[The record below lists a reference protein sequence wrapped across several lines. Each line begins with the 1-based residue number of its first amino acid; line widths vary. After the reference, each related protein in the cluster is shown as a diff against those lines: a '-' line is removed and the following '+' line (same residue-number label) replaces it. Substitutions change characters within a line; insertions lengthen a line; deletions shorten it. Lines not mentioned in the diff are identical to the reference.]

1 MSSSSLC
8 YLVLQGRLLEDPIRQ
23 QEVDCFAHALGCDSS
38 QFTALDL
45 VRDRPAIEQVAAFDM
60 ILIGG
65 SGEYSIA
72 GEEDWVEGVLDTMR
86 GIYDR
91 RIPTFASCWGFQAM
105 ARALGGT
112 VVTDPDYAELGTYPL
127 QLTAQGLA
135 DPVFGSCLSPL
146 LAQLGHQDIVTS
158 LPTDA
163 VLLASSELVEN
174 QAYCFT
180 DRPIYC
186 TQFHPELNRDDLM
199 QRVQV
204 YPEYIERIAGLPAER
219 FSELLKESTETE
231 AILKRFVKLVFD
243 D

>member
-1 MSSSSLC
+1 MSSSSLR

-23 QEVDCFAHALGCDSS
+23 QEVNCFAHALGCDSS
-38 QFTALDL
+38 RFTALDL

-186 TQFHPELNRDDLM
+186 TQFHPELTHDHFVDRC
-199 QRVQV
+199 RA
-204 YPEYIERIAGLPAER
+204 YPQYVDQISGLPLDEFIESVQETPQAGQLLQR
-219 FSELLKESTETE
+219 FADHVL
-231 AILKRFVKLVFD
+231 A
-243 D
+243 

>member
-186 TQFHPELNRDDLM
+186 TQFHPELTHDHFIDHCRA
-199 QRVQV
+199 
-204 YPEYIERIAGLPAER
+204 YPQYVDQI
-219 FSELLKESTETE
+219 SELPLDEFIESVQDTPQ
-231 AILKRFVKLVFD
+231 ARQLLQRFADHVLA
-243 D
+243 

>member
-1 MSSSSLC
+1 MSSSSLR

-23 QEVDCFAHALGCDSS
+23 QEVDCFAHALDSDSS

-45 VRDRPAIEQVAAFDM
+45 VRDRPAIKQVAAFDM

-72 GEEDWVEGVLDTMR
+72 GEEDWVEDVLDTMR

-146 LAQLGHQDIVTS
+146 LVQLGHQDIVTS

-186 TQFHPELNRDDLM
+186 TQFHPELTHDHFVDHCRA
-199 QRVQV
+199 
-204 YPEYIERIAGLPAER
+204 YPQYVDQISGLPLDEFIESVQDTPQAGQLLQR
-219 FSELLKESTETE
+219 FADHVL
-231 AILKRFVKLVFD
+231 A
-243 D
+243 